1 MHAAAWREG
10 LDAAV
15 QQARASVDRLVAAR
29 ANQGTAQLQGFFAE
43 QWHAHSLE
51 IDAYK
56 KEVTDLFVRI
66 PQSTSRASAD
76 IAARLGDGP
85 VLEAQVKYYRS
96 AADTAK
102 QLWNPDYTS
111 MQSKVVPADQ
121 VAEVIARSAKKAATD
136 ARVHVREA
144 SMHSADH
151 VSDRMRIG
159 GAESRPLSR
168 QESEDLTRKAL
179 RGEDVMGQ
187 LGTLSGE
194 ELAKRMAFGGAVAGG
209 IGVAIAFAPA
219 AAKAFKA
226 WKAGEPDLA
235 NQLLKDGGV
244 KALKA
249 GGWAG
254 LQGAMATGLV
264 EAARA
269 GALGPMLADVSPGAV
284 GAIAV
289 VIVQSIRDG
298 HALYSGEISGAE
310 FAQRCAT
317 NSAVAAGG
325 VAGAALGQ
333 VLIPIPVLGSLIG
346 SVVGGLVA
354 RGGIAALEW
363 TIDKMA
369 PVVGALLE
377 YAGETLFGWQTL
389 QEAQRLSLAV
399 LDELGNARLAIDAAK
414 DFRLDV
420 IPTLRVG
427 AIDID
432 AMRTDAAAMEAE
444 LDALE
449 GDLGG
454 RGK

>member
-1 MHAAAWREG
+1 MSDGTGEVVGGVGAAMHAAAWREG

-235 NQLLKDGGV
+235 NQLLKDDYGYIPLHQQTIV
-244 KALKA
+244 
-249 GGWAG
+249 WAMKQNVEVAQYADNFFP
-254 LQGAMATGLV
+254 LRLV
-264 EAARA
+264 N
-269 GALGPMLADVSPGAV
+269 
-284 GAIAV
+284 I
-289 VIVQSIRDG
+289 
-298 HALYSGEISGAE
+298 
-310 FAQRCAT
+310 
-317 NSAVAAGG
+317 
-325 VAGAALGQ
+325 
-333 VLIPIPVLGSLIG
+333 
-346 SVVGGLVA
+346 
-354 RGGIAALEW
+354 
-363 TIDKMA
+363 K
-369 PVVGALLE
+369 
-377 YAGETLFGWQTL
+377 
-389 QEAQRLSLAV
+389 
-399 LDELGNARLAIDAAK
+399 
-414 DFRLDV
+414 
-420 IPTLRVG
+420 
-427 AIDID
+427 
-432 AMRTDAAAMEAE
+432 
-444 LDALE
+444 
-449 GDLGG
+449 
-454 RGK
+454 

>member
-1 MHAAAWREG
+1 M
-10 LDAAV
+10 
-15 QQARASVDRLVAAR
+15 DRPVAAR

-187 LGTLSGE
+187 LGTLSVRSCQANGV
-194 ELAKRMAFGGAVAGG
+194 RWCCGGGTG
-209 IGVAIAFAPA
+209 LPLRSPRSREGLQSFSG
-219 AAKAFKA
+219 
-226 WKAGEPDLA
+226 KAGEPDLA
-235 NQLLKDGGV
+235 NQLKDGG
-244 KALKA
+244 AGRRSRLADGLAGPGRWRPRASWRRHARTRADA
-249 GGWAG
+249 GGYS
-254 LQGAMATGLV
+254 
-264 EAARA
+264 AR
-269 GALGPMLADVSPGAV
+269 
-284 GAIAV
+284 
-289 VIVQSIRDG
+289 RRRR
-298 HALYSGEISGAE
+298 Y
-310 FAQRCAT
+310 R
-317 NSAVAAGG
+317 
-325 VAGAALGQ
+325 
-333 VLIPIPVLGSLIG
+333 GSDR
-346 SVVGGLVA
+346 A
-354 RGGIAALEW
+354 
-363 TIDKMA
+363 
-369 PVVGALLE
+369 
-377 YAGETLFGWQTL
+377 
-389 QEAQRLSLAV
+389 
-399 LDELGNARLAIDAAK
+399 AID
-414 DFRLDV
+414 
-420 IPTLRVG
+420 P
-427 AIDID
+427 
-432 AMRTDAAAMEAE
+432 
-444 LDALE
+444 
-449 GDLGG
+449 
-454 RGK
+454 